1 MNNQTGQM
9 DNLDITPEQHQ
20 ELKQLLQQH
29 LPNTKVWAYGSRVTF
44 KARPASDLDLV
55 VFATKEQDRAVW
67 SLRDALEE
75 SDLPF
80 SVDVLVWDAIPE
92 HFKPNI
98 QQAYYQVQ
106 EYNSE
111 VSGNIVLVPKDW
123 STRLLSDLVIE
134 NGGVQTGP
142 FGSQLHQRDY
152 VEIGTP
158 IITVEHLGENRIRH
172 KNLPCVSDADRDRL
186 SKYSLS
192 VGDIVFS
199 RVGAVDRR
207 SIVRQPE
214 NGWLFSGR
222 CLRVRASPDKIEPM
236 YLAYFLGAPKVKQY
250 IRSIAVGATMPSI
263 NTKILSELP
272 ISFPPCLKTQK
283 AISHVLGTLDDKIE
297 LNQKINRVL
306 EDIAK
311 ALFKSWFID
320 FDPVRAKAEGR
331 PTGLPPEISDLF
343 PDKMVESEIGEIPK
357 GWGLNSLG
365 DYVSLTKGRS
375 YRKVELQESQ
385 VALITLKSFM
395 RGGGYRYDGLKPY
408 IGKFNSEQIVKEG
421 DLIIALT
428 DVTQAADVIGKPAIA
443 RGSSSHDT
451 LVASL
456 DVGIV
461 RPSEGSDLTR
471 EFCYYL
477 MLTDKYASNSLGYT
491 SGTTVLH
498 LNKDAISMFEFCF
511 PNSNLI
517 GHFSKIAND
526 IHNRIFIA
534 EKESNI
540 LAQVRDALLPKL
552 ISGELRIPDAEKFLE
567 QAGI

>member
-199 RVGAVDRR
+199 RVGAVDRL
-207 SIVRQPE
+207 SIVKQPE
-214 NGWLFSGR
+214 DGWLFSGR

-236 YLAYFLGAPKVKQY
+236 YLAYFLGTPKVKQY

-283 AISHVLGTLDDKIE
+283 AIAHVLGTLDNKIE
-297 LNQKINRVL
+297 LNQKMNRVL

-320 FDPVRAKAEGR
+320 FDPIRAKAEGR

-343 PDKMVESEIGEIPK
+343 PDELVESKVGEIPM
-357 GWGLNSLG
+357 GWEAGKIEDLCDYISSGGTPARRNSKFWNGGDIDWFKTGELKDGPLLGAKEKVTIEGIQSSSAKLWLRHTILFAIYASPTVGRLGYLTQPGSSNQAAAGLVAEKSIGFPFL
-365 DYVSLTKGRS
+365 YWTLFYSRS
-375 YRKVELQESQ
+375 ELQNIAVGAAQ
-385 VALITLKSFM
+385 QNINMGILKSHKVLIPPKPMMSIFSEF
-395 RGGGYRYDGLKPY
+395 GLAVE
-408 IGKFNSEQIVKEG
+408 GKRELLHKEN
-421 DLIIALT
+421 DAL
-428 DVTQAADVIGKPAIA
+428 G
-443 RGSSSHDT
+443 RLRDT
-451 LVASL
+451 
-456 DVGIV
+456 
-461 RPSEGSDLTR
+461 
-471 EFCYYL
+471 
-477 MLTDKYASNSLGYT
+477 
-491 SGTTVLH
+491 
-498 LNKDAISMFEFCF
+498 
-511 PNSNLI
+511 
-517 GHFSKIAND
+517 
-526 IHNRIFIA
+526 
-534 EKESNI
+534 
-540 LAQVRDALLPKL
+540 LLPKL
-552 ISGELRIPDAEKFLE
+552 ISGELRIPDAENFLE

>member
-1 MNNQTGQM
+1 MEVQGQL
-9 DNLDITPEQHQ
+9 DNIDLTPAQHS
-20 ELKQLLQQH
+20 ELKGLLQQH
-29 LPNTKVWAYGSRVTF
+29 LPNTEVWAYGSRVTF

-80 SVDVLVWDAIPE
+80 SVDVLVWDTIPE

-111 VSGNIVLVPKDW
+111 VSGSIVLVPKDW
-123 STRLLSDLVIE
+123 STRLLSDLVVE

-152 VEIGTP
+152 VEVGTP
-158 IITVEHLGENRIRH
+158 IITVEHLGENRIHH
-172 KNLPCVSDADRDRL
+172 KNLPCVSDTDRDRL

-214 NGWLFSGR
+214 DGWLFSGR

-236 YLAYFLGAPKVKQY
+236 YLAYFLGAPKVRQY

-283 AISHVLGTLDDKIE
+283 AIAHVLGTLDDKIE

-331 PTGLPPEISDLF
+331 PTGLPTEISDLF
-343 PDKMVESEIGEIPK
+343 PDKLVESETGEIPK
-357 GWGLNSLG
+357 GWDSLKASNLFDITIGRTPPRKEPKWFSTDVSDTPWVSIRDMGFNDAFISKTNEYLTKDAVTQHRIRIIPAGTSILSFKLTVGRVSILTEDMATNEAIAHFVPSEKFPYGYFTYLYLKNFNYGSLG
-365 DYVSLTKGRS
+365 STSSIATAVNSKMIRDMPFLAPCDEILQSFQDLVSPVMSRIEVSMKETNLLS
-375 YRKVELQESQ
+375 
-385 VALITLKSFM
+385 TL
-395 RGGGYRYDGLKPY
+395 R
-408 IGKFNSEQIVKEG
+408 
-421 DLIIALT
+421 
-428 DVTQAADVIGKPAIA
+428 
-443 RGSSSHDT
+443 DT
-451 LVASL
+451 
-456 DVGIV
+456 
-461 RPSEGSDLTR
+461 
-471 EFCYYL
+471 F
-477 MLTDKYASNSLGYT
+477 
-491 SGTTVLH
+491 
-498 LNKDAISMFEFCF
+498 
-511 PNSNLI
+511 
-517 GHFSKIAND
+517 
-526 IHNRIFIA
+526 
-534 EKESNI
+534 
-540 LAQVRDALLPKL
+540 LPKL
-552 ISGELRIPDAEKFLE
+552 ISGELRILDAEKFLE